1 MHMGSNLS
9 KAETWERSLLSY
21 QNKRCVFISH
31 KKEDQDAAI
40 AIGAYLTDT
49 VGVNIYLD
57 TEDCILEEAVSL
69 ENDQLIVESIK
80 RGLSCSSD
88 LLCLISD
95 KTKLSWWVPYEIGF
109 ADKQSINIA
118 VLKLKDIEDIPSYL
132 KIKKILLNTED
143 FLQYVSELGPYGG
156 IMAEKSYS
164 MLSKRDNKLLM
175 KYIDWEEK

>member
-1 MHMGSNLS
+1 MGSNLA
-9 KAETWERSLLSY
+9 KAEAWERSLFSHGK
-21 QNKRCVFISH
+21 KRCVFISH

-40 AIGAYLTDT
+40 AIGSYLTDT

-57 TEDCILEEAVSL
+57 IQDCVLEEAVSL

-80 RGLSCSSD
+80 RGLACSSD

-109 ADKQSINIA
+109 ADKQSLNIA

-132 KIKKILLNTED
+132 KIKKMLLNTED
-143 FLQYVSELGPYGG
+143 FLQYISQLGPYGS
-156 IMAEKSYS
+156 IMAKEDYS
-164 MLSKRDNKLLM
+164 RFSKCDNKVL
-175 KYIDWEEK
+175 KEYID

>member
-1 MHMGSNLS
+1 MGGNLA
-9 KAETWERSLLSY
+9 KAAAWERSLFSY
-21 QNKRCVFISH
+21 EKKRCVFISH

-40 AIGAYLTDT
+40 AIGSYLTDT

-57 TEDCILEEAVSL
+57 IQDCVLEEAVSS

-80 RGLSCSSD
+80 RGLACSSD

-132 KIKKILLNTED
+132 KIKKTLLNTED
-143 FLQYVSELGPYGG
+143 FLQYVSQLGPYGA
-156 IMAEKSYS
+156 IMAEEDY
-164 MLSKRDNKLLM
+164 LRFSKCDNKVLTE
-175 KYIDWEEK
+175 YID